1 MTVILILGILFAL
14 GFLCYGIFLLF
25 SHRWLPKFLMLMW
38 DKSPEPST
46 ALRIGIWKFRLLG
59 IGNIMLAVALLIMT
73 AVPSADASVLMY
85 IAMAA
90 FIINFILGLVA
101 GVLISR
107 NKKAER
113 NKSH

>member
-1 MTVILILGILFAL
+1 
-14 GFLCYGIFLLF
+14 
-25 SHRWLPKFLMLMW
+25 
-38 DKSPEPST
+38 
-46 ALRIGIWKFRLLG
+46 
-59 IGNIMLAVALLIMT
+59 MLAVALLIMT